1 MIQRSLL
8 YLGAVFYLLNGVRM
22 IANPQVF
29 FDGTAGVSATGGY
42 NVHFIV
48 DIGFAFLVSAGA
60 MAAGVWLRRRSLI
73 LAGLAWPVLHAAF
86 HTAGLAMHGAV
97 SRAAW
102 MVETGGVILPAL
114 LLAALALRVPLSG
127 LGAGM
132 PRLVHA
138 GLRRFEAQWF
148 YDAAYLH
155 RLVDTVPDS
164 MRFLTALQGLSALS
178 SRQAP
183 PALLHGASLAASLH
197 EDCGPCAQIT
207 IDKICADGADP
218 ETVRAL
224 IRQDFERADPVSAL
238 GFSYAAAVL
247 AGQAEALAMR
257 DEIVQRYGQTALS
270 ELALAVVVS
279 RTYPTIKQLTG
290 FGAACQTL
298 DVAGQTETVAAA

>member
-22 IANPQVF
+22 IADPQGF

-42 NVHFIV
+42 NMHFIV

-60 MAAGVWLRRRSLI
+60 IAAGVWLRQRSLI

-97 SRAAW
+97 SGAAW
-102 MVETGGVILPAL
+102 VVETGGVILPAL
-114 LLAALALRVPLSG
+114 VLVVLALRVPLAG
-127 LGAGM
+127 LGTGM

-138 GLRRFEAQWF
+138 GLRRFEAQWS

-164 MRFLTALQGLSALS
+164 VRFLTALQGLSGL

-207 IDKICADGADP
+207 IDKVCADGAEP

-224 IRQDFERADPVSAL
+224 IRRDFGRADPVSAL
-238 GFSYAAAVL
+238 GFSYTAAVL
-247 AGQAEALAMR
+247 AGEAEAMAMR
-257 DEIVQRYGQTALS
+257 DEIVKRYGEAALS

-279 RTYPTIKQLTG
+279 RTYPTMKTLTG
-290 FGAACQTL
+290 FGAACQRL

>member
-22 IANPQVF
+22 IANPQGF

-138 GLRRFEAQWF
+138 GLRRFEAQWS

-164 MRFLTALQGLSALS
+164 MRAV
-178 SRQAP
+178 
-183 PALLHGASLAASLH
+183 
-197 EDCGPCAQIT
+197 
-207 IDKICADGADP
+207 CADHD
-218 ETVRAL
+218 
-224 IRQDFERADPVSAL
+224 RQDLRRWCRPRNGAGAHPSRFRAGRPGVSPRL
-238 GFSYAAAVL
+238 QLCGRGPGRSGGG
-247 AGQAEALAMR
+247 AGDA
-257 DEIVQRYGQTALS
+257 
-270 ELALAVVVS
+270 
-279 RTYPTIKQLTG
+279 
-290 FGAACQTL
+290 
-298 DVAGQTETVAAA
+298 

>member
-22 IANPQVF
+22 IADPQGF

-60 MAAGVWLRRRSLI
+60 MAVGVWLRRRSLI
-73 LAGLAWPVLHAAF
+73 LTGLAWPVLHAVF
-86 HTAGLAMHGAV
+86 HMAGLAMHGAV

-102 MVETGGVILPAL
+102 VVETGGVILPAL
-114 LLAALALRVPLSG
+114 VLIVLALRVPLAG
-127 LGAGM
+127 LGTGM
-132 PRLVHA
+132 PRLIHA
-138 GLRRFEAQWF
+138 GIRRFEAQWS

-164 MRFLTALQGLSALS
+164 ARFLAALQGLSGFS
-178 SRQAP
+178 GKAP
-183 PALLHGASLAASLH
+183 PALLHGAALAASLH

-207 IDKICADGADP
+207 IDRICADGADP

-224 IRQDFERADPVSAL
+224 IRRDFGRADPVSAL
-238 GFSYAAAVL
+238 GFCYAAAVL
-247 AGQAEALAMR
+247 AGRAEAMAMR
-257 DEIVQRYGQTALS
+257 DEIVERYGDVVLS

-279 RTYPTIKQLTG
+279 RTYPTMKTLTG
-290 FGAACQTL
+290 FGAACQKL
-298 DVAGQTETVAAA
+298 DVAGQTETVAAT